1 MEFQPFYIQII
12 PITDSHSSG
21 QQWNAFSSEPTKISR
36 MLTRFGIW
44 FWQKF
49 ITIRNY
55 PFEIVVNWNARSF
68 IWSILA
74 SRPFNPNADKWS
86 AWFDY
91 GQGNGR
97 LNRNKFNLNELI
109 GYLFVINEDRER
121 ERLIS
126 NECCYLNTNTFEYS
140 LHTHWSVCVCFRY
153 PFLLLLVAA
162 LLRSIVTQKLDFHVS
177 NTESIR

>member
-1 MEFQPFYIQII
+1 MKRFFER
-12 PITDSHSSG
+12 TDQN
-21 QQWNAFSSEPTKISR
+21 QQNVNTVR
-36 MLTRFGIW
+36 HLVLTEIYYDFVRNIHEND
-44 FWQKF
+44 
-49 ITIRNY
+49 RNY
-55 PFEIVVNWNARSF
+55 PFEIVVNWNAHSF

-121 ERLIS
+121 DCIS